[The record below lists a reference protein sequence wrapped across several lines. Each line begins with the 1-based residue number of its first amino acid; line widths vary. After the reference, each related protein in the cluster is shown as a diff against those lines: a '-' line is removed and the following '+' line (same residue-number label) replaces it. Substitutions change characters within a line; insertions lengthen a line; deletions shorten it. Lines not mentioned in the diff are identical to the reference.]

1 MNKCSLPEHSKIDPI
16 IFCQECRIFMCN
28 QCYKIH
34 QEICRNHHQYKLDNN
49 IKDIFTGFC
58 LEKNHTELK
67 YYCKTH
73 NKLCCAECITKIK
86 DEENGQHSDCDICI
100 IKEIE
105 NEKRIKLNE
114 NLQKL
119 ENILNNYQELIKE
132 LKIKFEKINE
142 SKEKLKLKIQE
153 IFTKIRN
160 IINDREDKLILEVD
174 SYFDNRF
181 NENIIKESIKLPKKI
196 KESIEKGK
204 LINNEWKNK
213 KLNISINDYIKLE
226 NNIIKINDD
235 YQKINKYKSMNLVIN
250 FYENDIIKCIIEEIN
265 NKFYTIKYYSNNF
278 KFKKSPLN
286 ISEDRKYEVS
296 GEYQNILTKTGIDN
310 KCMGSICEN
319 ELNKFIEENIWII
332 RILKTKNYAIMVG
345 VATIDFDINSAS
357 YESDKNY
364 GWYYQCFD
372 GTLYSGPPH
381 NYRAEKTNLK
391 KQKDEIKM
399 IMNMRKGT
407 LKFIIDNEDKGE
419 SFTDIPLDKPIAP
432 SVLLYN
438 INDSVE
444 IYTDF

>member
-142 SKEKLKLKIQE
+142 SK
-153 IFTKIRN
+153 
-160 IINDREDKLILEVD
+160 
-174 SYFDNRF
+174 
-181 NENIIKESIKLPKKI
+181 
-196 KESIEKGK
+196 
-204 LINNEWKNK
+204 
-213 KLNISINDYIKLE
+213 
-226 NNIIKINDD
+226 
-235 YQKINKYKSMNLVIN
+235 
-250 FYENDIIKCIIEEIN
+250 
-265 NKFYTIKYYSNNF
+265 
-278 KFKKSPLN
+278 
-286 ISEDRKYEVS
+286 
-296 GEYQNILTKTGIDN
+296 
-310 KCMGSICEN
+310 
-319 ELNKFIEENIWII
+319 
-332 RILKTKNYAIMVG
+332 
-345 VATIDFDINSAS
+345 
-357 YESDKNY
+357 
-364 GWYYQCFD
+364 
-372 GTLYSGPPH
+372 
-381 NYRAEKTNLK
+381 
-391 KQKDEIKM
+391 
-399 IMNMRKGT
+399 
-407 LKFIIDNEDKGE
+407 
-419 SFTDIPLDKPIAP
+419 
-432 SVLLYN
+432 
-438 INDSVE
+438 
-444 IYTDF
+444 